1 MPIII
6 TGFASMR
13 GFASHPSVFAGYAM
27 EAPLWGE
34 SLALPDPFVILPVT
48 TSLLILTNVELFGS
62 MDAADV
68 KQKDAQS
75 DDSTPGAWAEKHKAT
90 IMRVAAFAGLPIV
103 WKFPMGIFIFMST
116 NQLMLLLQNA
126 LMRQPFFERLFA
138 LPPLRREHVEEVA
151 VVTRYEPRPQ
161 RRVVLKDTNE

>member
-1 MPIII
+1 M
-6 TGFASMR
+6 
-13 GFASHPSVFAGYAM
+13 
-27 EAPLWGE
+27 
-34 SLALPDPFVILPVT
+34 
-48 TSLLILTNVELFGS
+48 
-62 MDAADV
+62 
-68 KQKDAQS
+68 KQKDTQQ

-138 LPPLRREHVEEVA
+138 LPPLRREEVQEVA

-161 RRVVLKDTNE
+161 RRVVVKDTNE